1 MPAPADARSLTART
15 RGCRLAAGAARC
27 DRSGMPRFLSADDPS
42 GPAELT
48 IRPARY
54 ADSAALERLAAL
66 DSSRPL
72 ALGHVLVAEAEG
84 RIVAAVSMHDGRA
97 IADPFVPSAD
107 AVESLRLH
115 ASAARPAKARVPRP
129 WMPRL
134 VLRGVGAT
142 AA

>member
-1 MPAPADARSLTART
+1 MPAPAGARSLTART

-27 DRSGMPRFLSADDPS
+27 DGTGMPRFLSAADPS
-42 GPAELT
+42 AAELT

-54 ADSAALERLAAL
+54 ADSPALERLAAM

-107 AVESLRLH
+107 AVASLRLH

-129 WMPRL
+129 WIPRL

>member
-1 MPAPADARSLTART
+1 
-15 RGCRLAAGAARC
+15 
-27 DRSGMPRFLSADDPS
+27 MPRFLSDTDANA
-42 GPAELT
+42 GPALA

-54 ADSAALERLAAL
+54 ADADALARLAAL
-66 DSSRPL
+66 DSHRPL
-72 ALGHVLVAEAEG
+72 GGGHVLLAEAEG

-107 AVESLRLH
+107 AVEQLRLH

-134 VLRGVGAT
+134 VLRGVATT

>member
-1 MPAPADARSLTART
+1 
-15 RGCRLAAGAARC
+15 
-27 DRSGMPRFLSADDPS
+27 MPRFLSPDNASAAD
-42 GPAELT
+42 GGELT

-54 ADSAALERLAAL
+54 ADDADLERLAAL
-66 DSSRPL
+66 DSARPL
-72 ALGHVLVAEAEG
+72 RGGQVLVAELED

-107 AVESLRLH
+107 IVESLRVH
-115 ASAARPAKARVPRP
+115 ASASRRAKARVPRP

-134 VLRGVGAT
+134 VLRGVSTT